1 MREPTQYELMMLM
14 ALQRLPLVYQGSVSA
29 ETIASRRA
37 KNKIARKQNK
47 YNRGVR

>member
-1 MREPTQYELMMLM
+1 MREPTQYELMILFG
-14 ALQRLPLVYQGSVSA
+14 LQQKPLIYMGSVHK
-29 ETIASRRA
+29 EEIASRRA